1 MARTATPLTPEQ
13 RSARGS
19 IAALER
25 WSREDPAAN
34 AARGQAGLRAKFERE
49 AREAD
54 PHASDAEI
62 GRRAE
67 CAYRAHFKRLAFE
80 REKARAARMAG
91 GGDAA

>member
-1 MARTATPLTPEQ
+1 MAAAKSLTKAQ
-13 RSARGS
+13 RVLRARK
-19 IAALER
+19 AAYTR
-25 WSREDPAAN
+25 WSQENPATN

-54 PHASDAEI
+54 PAASDAEI

-67 CAYRAHFKRLAFE
+67 SAYMAHMAGISFNSS
-80 REKARAARMAG
+80 KARGARRAG